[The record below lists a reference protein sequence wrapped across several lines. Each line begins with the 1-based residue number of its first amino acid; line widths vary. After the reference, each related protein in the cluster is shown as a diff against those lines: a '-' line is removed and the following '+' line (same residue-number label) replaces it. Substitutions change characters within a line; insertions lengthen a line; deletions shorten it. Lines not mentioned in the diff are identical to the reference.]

1 MLWVPPSPSTC
12 ICDGVAPLE
21 GTAFLP
27 FLCCSGAPCIFAQGL
42 GGSLPLS
49 GGHRPAVIL
58 RLRVA
63 AHAEG
68 LGVLLVRKQTCEMR
82 LRSTGTLV
90 QRGLEVTA
98 PSSIALTPPY
108 WSGDKDTSP
117 LAGNFVSKVAAAGP
131 WRLQGHRAGARA
143 PLPKCLQEPAVG

>member
-1 MLWVPPSPSTC
+1 M
-12 ICDGVAPLE
+12 
-21 GTAFLP
+21 
-27 FLCCSGAPCIFAQGL
+27 
-42 GGSLPLS
+42 
-49 GGHRPAVIL
+49 

-63 AHAEG
+63 ADAEG

-90 QRGLEVTA
+90 QQGLEVSA
-98 PSSIALTPPY
+98 PSSTGLTPPY
-108 WSGDKDTSP
+108 RSGDKDTGP

-131 WRLQGHRAGARA
+131 WRLQGHRAGTRA